1 MFLLFWENVYN
12 KGNIFKKFAR
22 KVFKMKKIIHIDM
35 DSFFASV
42 EIRENPSLKGKA
54 IAVWWSPE
62 KRWVL
67 ATCSYEAR
75 KFWLHSAMSSAQ
87 AMKILPS
94 LIIIPPNFE
103 LYKSVSNQVFEIF
116 QRYTDKIESL
126 SLDEAYL
133 DVTESDKFDGSATLI
148 AKDIRKKIFE
158 ELHLTASA
166 WVAPLKF
173 LAKIASDKNKP
184 NGMFVIL
191 PSEVDDFIKNLPLK
205 KIPWVWAVTQEK
217 LKKIWFETC
226 FDVQKSEK
234 YFFLENFW
242 KFWWK
247 IWDFSHW
254 IDDREVE
261 TQRVRKSLSVETT
274 LDFDIDNIFLA
285 EDILKNLY
293 KKLLFRAK
301 KFWKKISFYKR
312 IWVKLKFEDFTQT
325 TLEKTTSWASK
336 QNFLQILNQAWKR
349 RENRKIRLIWITI
362 HFPEQKNVLQ
372 LKLWEDDF

>member
-173 LAKIASDKNKP
+173 LAKIASDRNKP
-184 NGMFVIL
+184 NGIFVIL
-191 PSEVDDFIKNLPLK
+191 PTEVDDFIKNVGK
-205 KIPWVWAVTQEK
+205 KYK
-217 LKKIWFETC
+217 DKIGYDADFYVVE
-226 FDVQKSEK
+226 VSEG
-234 YFFLENFW
+234 
-242 KFWWK
+242 
-247 IWDFSHW
+247 
-254 IDDREVE
+254 
-261 TQRVRKSLSVETT
+261 
-274 LDFDIDNIFLA
+274 A
-285 EDILKNLY
+285 G
-293 KKLLFRAK
+293 
-301 KFWKKISFYKR
+301 
-312 IWVKLKFEDFTQT
+312 
-325 TLEKTTSWASK
+325 
-336 QNFLQILNQAWKR
+336 
-349 RENRKIRLIWITI
+349 RL
-362 HFPEQKNVLQ
+362 
-372 LKLWEDDF
+372 

>member
-1 MFLLFWENVYN
+1 
-12 KGNIFKKFAR
+12 
-22 KVFKMKKIIHIDM
+22 M

-54 IAVWWSPE
+54 IAVGGSPE
-62 KRWVL
+62 KRGVL

-75 KFWLHSAMSSAQ
+75 KFGLHSAMSSAQ

-103 LYKSVSNQVFEIF
+103 LYKSVSKQVFEIF

-166 WVAPLKF
+166 GVAPLKF

-191 PSEVDDFIKNLPLK
+191 PTEVDDFIKNLPLK
-205 KIPWVWAVTQEK
+205 KIPGVGAVTQEK
-217 LKKIWFETC
+217 LKKLGFETC

-234 YFFLENFW
+234 YFFLENFG
-242 KFWWK
+242 KFGGK
-247 IWDFSHW
+247 IWDFSHG

-301 KFWKKISFYKR
+301 KFGKKISFYKR
-312 IWVKLKFEDFTQT
+312 IGVKLKFEDFTQT
-325 TLEKTTSWASK
+325 TLEKTTSGASK

-349 RENRKIRLIWITI
+349 RENRKIRLIGITI

>member
-1 MFLLFWENVYN
+1 
-12 KGNIFKKFAR
+12 
-22 KVFKMKKIIHIDM
+22 
-35 DSFFASV
+35 
-42 EIRENPSLKGKA
+42 
-54 IAVWWSPE
+54 
-62 KRWVL
+62 
-67 ATCSYEAR
+67 
-75 KFWLHSAMSSAQ
+75 
-87 AMKILPS
+87 
-94 LIIIPPNFE
+94 
-103 LYKSVSNQVFEIF
+103 
-116 QRYTDKIESL
+116 
-126 SLDEAYL
+126 
-133 DVTESDKFDGSATLI
+133 
-148 AKDIRKKIFE
+148 
-158 ELHLTASA
+158 
-166 WVAPLKF
+166 
-173 LAKIASDKNKP
+173 
-184 NGMFVIL
+184 MFVIL
-191 PSEVDDFIKNLPLK
+191 PTEVDDFIKNLPLK

-217 LKKIWFETC
+217 LKKLWFETC